1 MSIPRPLLLSL
12 LIALCMTTVAA
23 QSSPQVA
30 PSEPKRQNAEL
41 VPDLFQFQLV
51 ADTEEAATPTPRA
64 IEDKNDSLVIHR
76 SDSSLPHILTLQQD
90 DAICY
95 TVRAYRVARVSPES
109 DTTKPAGYS
118 TCVPSARFQVRTA
131 VDSRQL
137 APR

>member
-1 MSIPRPLLLSL
+1 MSISRPLLLSL
-12 LIALCMTTVAA
+12 LIALCVTTVAA

-30 PSEPKRQNAEL
+30 SSELKMQNAEPI
-41 VPDLFQFQLV
+41 PDLFQFQLV
-51 ADTEEAATPTPRA
+51 ADTGEATTPTPA
-64 IEDKNDSLVIHR
+64 VIEDKNDSFVIHR
-76 SDSSLPHILTLQQD
+76 LDSSLPHVLTLQQG